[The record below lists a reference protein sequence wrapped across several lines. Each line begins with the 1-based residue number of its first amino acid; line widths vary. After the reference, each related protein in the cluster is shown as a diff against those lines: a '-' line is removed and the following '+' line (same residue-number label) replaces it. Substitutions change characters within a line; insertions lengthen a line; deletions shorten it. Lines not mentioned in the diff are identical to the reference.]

1 MALKKSLII
10 VGIILAI
17 ILIPIMM
24 AVGTYNSL
32 VQLDDANAQWA
43 QVETN

>member
-32 VQLDDANAQWA
+32 VQLDEDAMPNGHRK
-43 QVETN
+43 TN